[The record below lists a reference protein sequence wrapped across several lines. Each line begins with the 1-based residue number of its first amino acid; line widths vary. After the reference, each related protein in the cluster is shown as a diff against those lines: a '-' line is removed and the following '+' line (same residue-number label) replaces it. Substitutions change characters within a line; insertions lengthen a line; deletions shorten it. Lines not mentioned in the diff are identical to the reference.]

1 MTPATP
7 FEVFFD
13 LVPTGA
19 VLYAPVFDASDDV
32 VDFRFVRLN
41 PAGQRLLGLPAHPPR
56 TFREQ
61 YPHSVAT
68 GIFAQYRTA
77 YLTGDAATY
86 DVPYEQDGS
95 DTVFHVVAQ
104 RSGELLVVS
113 FTDTADQ
120 SRTPVENAL
129 REARTAAQAARAE
142 AETQRQRFYDLLMQ
156 LPAQVAVH
164 ESIDQVF
171 TLVNPG
177 YQRLAPGRD
186 LLGQPIR
193 EAWPELV
200 SQGILE
206 VLDQVYRTGEP
217 FIGTELPFQIDFART
232 GQPEQVYF
240 NAFFLP
246 LRNPQGQ
253 VTGVLDFSYD
263 VTEQVLARRQLE
275 QLNQELEARVQAR
288 AHEAEAARA
297 EAEQQ
302 RARLA
307 RLWQQAPAAICM
319 LSGPELI
326 FELVNPVYQQFFPG
340 RPLLGKAL
348 REALPELADH
358 AAYHSMKQVYDTGET
373 LWQQALHVP
382 LARTEEGVLED
393 RYFNYIQQP
402 RYDEQGRIDGV
413 LVFGFEVTEL
423 VQAQQRAE
431 ALQEQVRQSAERLQQ
446 ERDAFYQIFALTP
459 AAICIQRGPAH
470 HYAYANQAY
479 QDFFPGRQLLGRS
492 VAEALPETVESGVV
506 ALLDHVYQTGETY
519 YGEELPL
526 LIAQPAGPPQWMYF
540 TFTYQAFRENGEIVG
555 ISTFAYNVA
564 EQVTARQQREQ
575 QQQQLHALFEQA
587 PVAIAIFRGPQYVI
601 ELANP
606 AVCAIWGRTPQQAV
620 GTPLFELLPEAA
632 GQGFEQLLDGVLQ
645 TGSPYV
651 ATELPSYIHRA
662 SRRDLVYWNFVY
674 QPLPDAQGHVTGV
687 TMVAT
692 EVSEQVQARQRVQG
706 LNEEL
711 AAINEK
717 LQGTNEELQQTN
729 RQLTR
734 TNVDLD
740 NFIYTASHDLKQP
753 IANIEGLLL
762 ALQHELPATS
772 MVGQVPTMLHLMQE
786 AVERFGRT
794 IGHLTD
800 VARLQQAHAQP
811 PTHVN
816 LARVVQEVQLDLA
829 PLITQTAA
837 QVLVAVP
844 DYVTLLFSEKN
855 LRSVVYNL
863 LSNALKYHHPDRAP
877 VVHLTYQPETAYQ
890 VLDVQDNGLGLDLT
904 KGQDKL
910 FAMFQRLHTHI
921 EGTGLGLYMVKK
933 MVENVGGRL
942 AVQSELDQGSTFRV
956 YFPR

>member
-61 YPHSVAT
+61 HPPSGPT

-113 FTDTADQ
+113 FTATADQ

-129 REARTAAQAARAE
+129 REARAAEQAARAE
-142 AETQRQRFYDLLMQ
+142 AERQRFYDLLMQ

-171 TLVNPG
+171 TLVNPS
-177 YQRLAPGRD
+177 YQRLAPERD

-217 FIGTELPFQIDFART
+217 FIGTELPFQVDFTRT

-319 LSGPELI
+319 LNGPDLV
-326 FELVNPVYQQFFPG
+326 FELVNPVYQQFFPD

-373 LWQQALHVP
+373 LWQPALHVP
-382 LARTEEGVLED
+382 MARTQEGVLED

-431 ALQEQVRQSAERLQQ
+431 ALQEQVRQSTERLQQ

-506 ALLDHVYQTGETY
+506 DLLDHVYQTGETY
-519 YGEELPL
+519 YGEDLPL

-564 EQVTARQQREQ
+564 EQVLARQAQKAQ
-575 QQQQLHALFEQA
+575 QQELEQLFMQA
-587 PVAIAIFRGPQYVI
+587 PAPIVILDGPDLVFQLV
-601 ELANP
+601 NP
-606 AVCAIWGRTPQQAV
+606 AYQRIFPGRVLADKPLLEALPELV
-620 GTPLFELLPEAA
+620 GTPIPELFQGVYQTGEPVTVQELPLLMARHEGYAPEEIYWTFTYQARRNA
-632 GQGFEQLLDGVLQ
+632 HGAIDGVR
-645 TGSPYV
+645 V
-651 ATELPSYIHRA
+651 FAHDVTEPVR
-662 SRRDLVYWNFVY
+662 
-674 QPLPDAQGHVTGV
+674 
-687 TMVAT
+687 
-692 EVSEQVQARQRVQG
+692 ARQTLETSTQQAQA
-706 LNEEL
+706 LAQEL
-711 AAINEK
+711 AA
-717 LQGTNEELQQTN
+717 TNQ
-729 RQLTR
+729 QLTR

-753 IANIEGLLL
+753 ITNIEGLLL
-762 ALQHELPATS
+762 ALQHELPAAGR
-772 MVGQVPTMLHLMQE
+772 VGQVPTMLHLMQE

-829 PLITQTAA
+829 PLITHTAA

-844 DYVTLLFSEKN
+844 DDVTLLFSEKN

-877 VVHLTYQPETAYQ
+877 VVYLTYQPEATYQ

-910 FAMFQRLHTHI
+910 FAMFQRLHTHV

-956 YFPR
+956 YFPC

>member
-41 PAGQRLLGLPAHPPR
+41 PAGQRLLGLPAQPPR

-61 YPHSVAT
+61 YPHSVDT

-77 YLTGDAATY
+77 YLTGHACTY
-86 DVPYEQDGS
+86 DVPYEQDGF
-95 DTVFHVVAQ
+95 DTFFRLAAQ

-113 FTDTADQ
+113 FIDTADQ

-129 REARTAAQAARAE
+129 REARAAEQAARAE

-171 TLVNPG
+171 TLVNPS
-177 YQRLAPGRD
+177 YQRLAPERD

-206 VLDQVYRTGEP
+206 ELDHVYRTGEP
-217 FIGTELPFQIDFART
+217 FIGTELPFQVDFTRT

-319 LSGPELI
+319 LNGPELV

-373 LWQQALHVP
+373 LWQPALHVP
-382 LARTEEGVLED
+382 LARTGEGVLED

-431 ALQEQVRQSAERLQQ
+431 PLQEQVRQSTERLQQ

-506 ALLDHVYQTGETY
+506 DLLDHVYQTGETY

-540 TFTYQAFRENGEIVG
+540 SFTYQAFRENGEIVG

-564 EQVTARQQREQ
+564 EQVLARQAQEAQ
-575 QQQQLHALFEQA
+575 QQELEQLFMQA
-587 PVAIAIFRGPQYVI
+587 PAPIVILDGPDLVFQLV
-601 ELANP
+601 NP
-606 AVCAIWGRTPQQAV
+606 AYQRIFPGRVLADKPLLEALPELV
-620 GTPLFELLPEAA
+620 GTPIPELFQGVYQTGEPVTVQELPLLMARHEGHAPEEIYWTFTYQARRDA
-632 GQGFEQLLDGVLQ
+632 HGAIDGVR
-645 TGSPYV
+645 V
-651 ATELPSYIHRA
+651 FAHDVTEPVR
-662 SRRDLVYWNFVY
+662 
-674 QPLPDAQGHVTGV
+674 
-687 TMVAT
+687 
-692 EVSEQVQARQRVQG
+692 ARQTLETSTQQAQA
-706 LNEEL
+706 LAQEL
-711 AAINEK
+711 AA
-717 LQGTNEELQQTN
+717 TNQ
-729 RQLTR
+729 QLTR

-762 ALQHELPATS
+762 AVQHELPAAGR
-772 MVGQVPTMLHLMQE
+772 VGQVPTMLHLMQE

-829 PLITQTAA
+829 PLITHTAA

-844 DYVTLLFSEKN
+844 EDVILLFSEKN

-877 VVHLTYQPETAYQ
+877 VVYLTYQSETAYQ

-904 KGQDKL
+904 QGQDKL
-910 FAMFQRLHTHI
+910 FAMFQRLHTHV

-956 YFPR
+956 YFPC